1 MQDTVQTVAIRCRRL
16 VVLVLLAL
24 AAACGPAALCTSA
37 WAVDAAMTVEVPVGK
52 YKSLRMHNLP
62 KDAVVAVGIQTNG
75 QLAVSVLGQQ
85 DYRKYPKS
93 DEPVFVGS
101 VDRKLS
107 FTVTIPKLDDY
118 FLVFDNRLGG
128 EAQKVKF
135 AIHAERGKSGQQSAP
150 APGLP
155 APAQLRGEP
164 KGDKL

>member
-1 MQDTVQTVAIRCRRL
+1 MQAALQAITIRYRRL
-16 VVLVLLAL
+16 VLPVLLTL
-24 AAACGPAALCTSA
+24 AGASGPQANSASAA
-37 WAVDAAMTVEVPVGK
+37 DAAMTVEVPVGRF
-52 YKSLRMHNLP
+52 KSLRMRNLP

-75 QLAVSVLGQQ
+75 QLAVSVLNQQ
-85 DYRKYPKS
+85 DYRKFPKS

-107 FTVTIPKLDDY
+107 FTLTIPQLGDY

-135 AIHAERGKSGQQSAP
+135 AIHAERGGTAEQRAP
-150 APGLP
+150 APSLP
-155 APAQLRGEP
+155 APQLRTEP